1 MGTTADLSNIGIS
14 GNTRIL
20 AANPGPTD
28 GFVTSSQIF
37 DAIQAAIEAILP
49 DVSEF
54 LTAEEIMELPGY
66 GGGGG
71 GAIVGEIRV
80 FGIALPD
87 GWLPCDGSLTTVD
100 GPLYNLGMVN
110 TPDIQGACIVG
121 AGGTYSLGDT
131 GGESEVTLTIPEMPA
146 HDGHRADASAYTLV
160 AGSGTLAKASVGGGL
175 PHNNMPPYWVGNIGI
190 YEGV

>member
-28 GFVTSSQIF
+28 GYVTSSQVF

-71 GAIVGEIRV
+71 GAIVGEIRAFAV
-80 FGIALPD
+80 ALPD
-87 GWLPCDGSLTTVD
+87 GWLPCDGSATTVD
-100 GPLYNLGMVN
+100 GPLYNLGITV
-110 TPDIQGACIVG
+110 TPDLTGVCIIG
-121 AGGTYSLGDT
+121 AGGSYSLGDT
-131 GGESEVTLTIPEMPA
+131 GGEDEVTLALTQIPP
-146 HDGHRADASAYTLV
+146 HPGHRDSASAYNLV
-160 AGSGTLAKASVGGGL
+160 SGTGTLGKETLGGGL
-175 PHNNMPPYWVGNIGI
+175 PHNNMQPYWVGNIGI
-190 YEGV
+190 FEGV